1 MFDLSEKIALVT
13 GASRG
18 IGKSISMILAQNGA
32 HVICVSRNIDDVQS
46 VANKITDQKFIATA
60 ESCDISDSNNV
71 TELVKKIIEKHGRID
86 ILINNAGITRD
97 NLLMRMSDDDW
108 NEVINVNLKAAFTAV
123 KAASRTMIKQRCGRI
138 INISSVVGLTGNAG
152 QTNYAASKAG
162 LIGMTKSIARELS
175 SRGMDIVWLGSKGG
189 MEEKII
195 PKHGYPIHCIHSSGL
210 RGKSLFAFIKGVC
223 LLAIGFIQTISIFL
237 KNKPNIVIG
246 MGGYASGVGGIVA
259 KIFSTRLVIHE
270 QNAIPGTTNRLLS
283 RIANKSFQ
291 AFDNSFD
298 SKVKA
303 VTVGNP
309 ILFQAKTKNCPK
321 SVNNLLVLGGS
332 LGAKKINELIPLIKT
347 PLNIW
352 HQTGDSH
359 IETTKLAY
367 QDSLHLNVH
376 IESFIE
382 NMAEAYVWA
391 DLVICRAGAMTIS
404 ELIATKSIAILIPFP
419 YAVNDHQTQNAKK
432 LSDVG
437 AGLLL
442 DESNLDVNEIDD
454 ILQKMTPAKLELM
467 TNILEKLQTEN
478 AEKVITD
485 YLLIPSRSNSN

>member
-1 MFDLSEKIALVT
+1 MS
-13 GASRG
+13 
-18 IGKSISMILAQNGA
+18 
-32 HVICVSRNIDDVQS
+32 
-46 VANKITDQKFIATA
+46 
-60 ESCDISDSNNV
+60 
-71 TELVKKIIEKHGRID
+71 KKI
-86 ILINNAGITRD
+86 LIMAG
-97 NLLMRMSDDDW
+97 
-108 NEVINVNLKAAFTAV
+108 
-123 KAASRTMIKQRCGRI
+123 G
-138 INISSVVGLTGNAG
+138 TGGHIFPAL
-152 QTNYAASKAG
+152 A
-162 LIGMTKSIARELS
+162 IARELS
-175 SRGMDIVWLGSKGG
+175 SRGMDVEWLGSKGG
-189 MEEKII
+189 MEEKIV
-195 PKHGYPIHCIHSSGL
+195 PKHGHPIHCIHSSGL

-223 LLAIGFIQTISIFL
+223 LLAIGFIQTISLFL

-246 MGGYASGVGGIVA
+246 MGGYASGIGGIVA
-259 KIFSTRLVIHE
+259 KIFFTRLVIHE

-382 NMAEAYVWA
+382 NIAEAYEWA

-419 YAVNDHQTQNAKK
+419 YAVDDHQTQNAKK

>member
-1 MFDLSEKIALVT
+1 MS
-13 GASRG
+13 
-18 IGKSISMILAQNGA
+18 
-32 HVICVSRNIDDVQS
+32 
-46 VANKITDQKFIATA
+46 
-60 ESCDISDSNNV
+60 
-71 TELVKKIIEKHGRID
+71 KKI
-86 ILINNAGITRD
+86 LIMAG
-97 NLLMRMSDDDW
+97 
-108 NEVINVNLKAAFTAV
+108 
-123 KAASRTMIKQRCGRI
+123 G
-138 INISSVVGLTGNAG
+138 TGGHIFPAL
-152 QTNYAASKAG
+152 A
-162 LIGMTKSIARELS
+162 IAKELS

-189 MEEKII
+189 MEEKIV
-195 PKHGYPIHCIHSSGL
+195 PKHGHPIHCIHSSGL

-223 LLAIGFIQTISIFL
+223 LLAIGFIQTISLFL

-259 KIFSTRLVIHE
+259 KIFFTRLVIHE

-309 ILFQAKTKNCPK
+309 ILFQPKTKNYPK

-359 IETTKLAY
+359 IEATKLAY

-419 YAVNDHQTQNAKK
+419 YAVDDHQTQNAKK
-432 LSDVG
+432 LSDAG

-442 DESNLDVNEIDD
+442 DESDLDANEVDN
-454 ILQKMTPAKLELM
+454 ILQKMAPVKLELM
-467 TNILEKLQTEN
+467 TNILGKLQTEN
-478 AEKVITD
+478 AEKVIAD

>member
-1 MFDLSEKIALVT
+1 
-13 GASRG
+13 
-18 IGKSISMILAQNGA
+18 
-32 HVICVSRNIDDVQS
+32 
-46 VANKITDQKFIATA
+46 
-60 ESCDISDSNNV
+60 
-71 TELVKKIIEKHGRID
+71 
-86 ILINNAGITRD
+86 
-97 NLLMRMSDDDW
+97 
-108 NEVINVNLKAAFTAV
+108 
-123 KAASRTMIKQRCGRI
+123 
-138 INISSVVGLTGNAG
+138 
-152 QTNYAASKAG
+152 
-162 LIGMTKSIARELS
+162 
-175 SRGMDIVWLGSKGG
+175 
-189 MEEKII
+189 
-195 PKHGYPIHCIHSSGL
+195 
-210 RGKSLFAFIKGVC
+210 
-223 LLAIGFIQTISIFL
+223 
-237 KNKPNIVIG
+237 
-246 MGGYASGVGGIVA
+246 
-259 KIFSTRLVIHE
+259 
-270 QNAIPGTTNRLLS
+270 
-283 RIANKSFQ
+283 
-291 AFDNSFD
+291 
-298 SKVKA
+298 
-303 VTVGNP
+303 
-309 ILFQAKTKNCPK
+309 
-321 SVNNLLVLGGS
+321 LLVLGGS

-382 NMAEAYVWA
+382 NIAEAYEWA

-419 YAVNDHQTQNAKK
+419 YAVDDHQTQNAKK

>member
-1 MFDLSEKIALVT
+1 MSNKVLIMAGGTGGHIFPALAIA
-13 GASRG
+13 
-18 IGKSISMILAQNGA
+18 K
-32 HVICVSRNIDDVQS
+32 
-46 VANKITDQKFIATA
+46 
-60 ESCDISDSNNV
+60 
-71 TELVKKIIEKHGRID
+71 
-86 ILINNAGITRD
+86 
-97 NLLMRMSDDDW
+97 
-108 NEVINVNLKAAFTAV
+108 
-123 KAASRTMIKQRCGRI
+123 
-138 INISSVVGLTGNAG
+138 
-152 QTNYAASKAG
+152 
-162 LIGMTKSIARELS
+162 ELS
-175 SRGMDIVWLGSKGG
+175 ARGADIVWLGGKGG
-189 MEEKII
+189 MEESIVQ
-195 PKHGYPIHCIHSSGL
+195 KHGYPLHCIHSSGL
-210 RGKSLFAFIKGVC
+210 RGKSLIAFIKGIC
-223 LLAIGFIQTISIFL
+223 SLGLGFIQTISIFL

-309 ILFQAKTKNCPK
+309 ILFQTKTKNCPK

-332 LGAKKINELIPLIKT
+332 LGAKKINEFIPLIKM

-359 IETTKLAY
+359 IKDTKLAY

-376 IESFIE
+376 IETFID
-382 NMAEAYVWA
+382 NMAEAYEWA

-404 ELIATKSIAILIPFP
+404 ELIATKSVAILIPFP
-419 YAVNDHQTQNAKK
+419 YAVDDHQTQNAKK

-437 AGLLL
+437 AGFLL
-442 DESNLDVNEIDD
+442 DESDLDANEVDNIF
-454 ILQKMTPAKLELM
+454 QKLTPDKLESM
-467 TNILEKLQTEN
+467 TNILGKLQMEN
-478 AEKVITD
+478 AEKVIAD
-485 YLLIPSRSNSN
+485 YLLMPSRSNSN

>member
-1 MFDLSEKIALVT
+1 MS
-13 GASRG
+13 
-18 IGKSISMILAQNGA
+18 
-32 HVICVSRNIDDVQS
+32 
-46 VANKITDQKFIATA
+46 
-60 ESCDISDSNNV
+60 
-71 TELVKKIIEKHGRID
+71 KKI
-86 ILINNAGITRD
+86 LIMAG
-97 NLLMRMSDDDW
+97 
-108 NEVINVNLKAAFTAV
+108 
-123 KAASRTMIKQRCGRI
+123 G
-138 INISSVVGLTGNAG
+138 TGGHIFPAL
-152 QTNYAASKAG
+152 A
-162 LIGMTKSIARELS
+162 IAKELS

-189 MEEKII
+189 MEEKIV
-195 PKHGYPIHCIHSSGL
+195 PKHGHPIHCIHSSGL

-223 LLAIGFIQTISIFL
+223 LLAIGFIQTISLFL

-246 MGGYASGVGGIVA
+246 MGGYASGIGGIVA
-259 KIFSTRLVIHE
+259 KIFFTRLVIHE

-382 NMAEAYVWA
+382 NIAEAYEWA

-419 YAVNDHQTQNAKK
+419 YAVDDHQTQNAKK

>member
-1 MFDLSEKIALVT
+1 MS
-13 GASRG
+13 
-18 IGKSISMILAQNGA
+18 
-32 HVICVSRNIDDVQS
+32 
-46 VANKITDQKFIATA
+46 
-60 ESCDISDSNNV
+60 
-71 TELVKKIIEKHGRID
+71 KKI
-86 ILINNAGITRD
+86 LIMAG
-97 NLLMRMSDDDW
+97 
-108 NEVINVNLKAAFTAV
+108 
-123 KAASRTMIKQRCGRI
+123 G
-138 INISSVVGLTGNAG
+138 TGGHIFPAL
-152 QTNYAASKAG
+152 A
-162 LIGMTKSIARELS
+162 IARELS
-175 SRGMDIVWLGSKGG
+175 SRGMDVEWLGSKGG
-189 MEEKII
+189 MEEKIV
-195 PKHGYPIHCIHSSGL
+195 PKHGHPIHCIHSSGL

-223 LLAIGFIQTISIFL
+223 LLAIGFIQTISLFL

-246 MGGYASGVGGIVA
+246 MGGYASGIGGIVA
-259 KIFSTRLVIHE
+259 KIFFTRLVIHE

-303 VTVGNP
+303 ITVGNP

-382 NMAEAYVWA
+382 NIAEAYEWA

-419 YAVNDHQTQNAKK
+419 YAVDDHQTQNAKK